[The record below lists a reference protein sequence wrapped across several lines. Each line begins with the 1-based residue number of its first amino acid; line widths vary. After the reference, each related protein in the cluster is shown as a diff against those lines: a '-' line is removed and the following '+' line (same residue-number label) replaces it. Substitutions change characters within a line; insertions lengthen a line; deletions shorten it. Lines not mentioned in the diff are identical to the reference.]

1 MNELQELYKKYK
13 SYVLREDSSPVQK
26 QIETQNEK
34 SFTNKTSRENDLAG
48 LERGSVVEIIKN
60 KVPNNQIQESR
71 LETLS
76 EAPADTHLSA
86 IENAREEAE
95 NG

>member
-34 SFTNKTSRENDLAG
+34 SFTNKISRENDLAG
-48 LERGSVVEIIKN
+48 VERGSVVEIIN

-76 EAPADTHLSA
+76 EAPANIHLSA